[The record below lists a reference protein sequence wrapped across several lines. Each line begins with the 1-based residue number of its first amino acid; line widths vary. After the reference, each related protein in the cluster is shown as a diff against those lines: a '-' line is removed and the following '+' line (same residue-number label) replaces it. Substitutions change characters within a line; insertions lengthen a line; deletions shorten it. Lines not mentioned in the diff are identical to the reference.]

1 MALSDTAPQAPSP
14 PSRHSVA
21 RHHQGS
27 SVDPLIVR
35 RPLKAA
41 ARPAIG
47 RATSSSANA
56 HGLCS
61 SCMSESHA
69 SRSPRG
75 SREKTPQKPSQR
87 CSRCSAASIICE
99 DQSLSTMTP
108 PSPDQD
114 YARHDHLVLRRLCLM
129 AKGRRRKRSWTITPT
144 AAAPPRYRPDIQ
156 QGIQEIVLTTNLT
169 PRKCLGLKTPLQAL
183 LAELGKY
190 VQIRFS
196 QPRCASFRIQGW
208 NPPSQCRAYHP
219 AAKRGSTVA
228 QLSGNR
234 SKREGL

>member
-14 PSRHSVA
+14 TVAPERRATPSRIERRSM
-21 RHHQGS
+21 
-27 SVDPLIVR
+27 IVR

-75 SREKTPQKPSQR
+75 SQGKPPQKPSQR

-99 DQSLSTMTP
+99 DQSLSTTTP
-108 PSPDQD
+108 PSPAQD

-129 AKGRRRKRSWTITPT
+129 AKRRRRKRPWTITPT
-144 AAAPPRYRPDIQ
+144 AAAPPRYRPDIRRE
-156 QGIQEIVLTTNLT
+156 IQEIVLTTNLT
-169 PRKCLGLKTPLQAL
+169 PRKMPRVQDATASLACRAWKGCSNPL
-183 LAELGKY
+183 LATSL
-190 VQIRFS
+190 RFVPDPGLNS
-196 QPRCASFRIQGW
+196 
-208 NPPSQCRAYHP
+208 PSQCRAYHP

-228 QLSGNR
+228 RTQWKSF
-234 SKREGL
+234 EA